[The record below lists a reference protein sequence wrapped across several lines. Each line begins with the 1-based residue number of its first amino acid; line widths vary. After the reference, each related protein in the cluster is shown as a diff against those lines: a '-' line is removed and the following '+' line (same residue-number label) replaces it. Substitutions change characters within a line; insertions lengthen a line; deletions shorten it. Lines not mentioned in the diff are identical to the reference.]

1 MFLPGLP
8 PPSTFTG
15 APVFPNPFAPEGA
28 LAAAGRETETEK
40 ETDREAET
48 RQALSVLR
56 PLLEPLLRRRGV
68 AWADAVPTLNRGDQA
83 SALDLALRG
92 ADADATSQALEEVL
106 AAVGSGTAPADAS
119 VDRSGYEE
127 VYHATVAKA
136 AATDGSGTDRE
147 TTPETA
153 PELLRSQKRKL
164 KDAEQER
171 RRSKRR
177 IAEPA
182 ELTLPTAGLAG
193 RGEETIGRAAMMEA
207 LQQSQP
213 VVGLPVKSETDAPVV
228 PIELPPDGSA
238 GGDALAAAAAAA
250 EELDAQAEREKRKLP
265 PEQLPVVEQ
274 PLTPIISSQLKTLLA
289 DLVARGLPG
298 VTESGQATGIFD
310 IDLGEAVPHYREVV
324 AEPMDLGTMKR
335 KVERGAYATVGD
347 FEGDFRKL
355 IIACNQYNL
364 RDPSHPGYRDGQY
377 YLKLARVLEAQFE
390 SRWEK
395 LLDSVAEQ
403 QAAAAAKSKKKL
415 ARGSAAAGGGGGVK
429 LALGGAQVGG
439 GGAGGKKSRP
449 THLRNAAYWRG
460 DEGVARAVRARVEA
474 EEAEGKELGRGR
486 GAGDGGRRGRG
497 GARSTRDI
505 LLANR
510 HRESEPAAAAAA
522 GGGAAKSA
530 ASAGGS
536 ASAASGFVLPG
547 ADPNGF
553 RSAAVQDAVAAEIAA
568 RPGGQNT
575 TDTA

>member
-8 PPSTFTG
+8 PPFTFTG
-15 APVFPNPFAPEGA
+15 DPVFPNPFAPEGA
-28 LAAAGRETETEK
+28 LTATGRGTGT
-40 ETDREAET
+40 ETDRGAES

-68 AWADAVPTLNRGDQA
+68 AWTDAVPTLNKGDQA

-92 ADADATSQALEEVL
+92 ADADATSQALEELL
-106 AAVGSGTAPADAS
+106 AAVGSGTAPADAIA
-119 VDRSGYEE
+119 DGSGYEE

-164 KDAEQER
+164 KDAEEER

-177 IAEPA
+177 ITEPA
-182 ELTLPTAGLAG
+182 DLTLPTAGLAG
-193 RGEETIGRAAMMEA
+193 SGEETIGRAAMMEA
-207 LQQSQP
+207 LQQSASPP
-213 VVGLPVKSETDAPVV
+213 VVGLPVKSETAAPPVV
-228 PIELPPDGSA
+228 PIALPPDGSA

-274 PLTPIISSQLKTLLA
+274 PLTPIISSQLKTLVV

-298 VTESGQATGIFD
+298 VTETGQATGIFD
-310 IDLGEAVPHYREVV
+310 IDLGEAVPHYREIV

-377 YLKLARVLEAQFE
+377 YLKLAGVLEAQFE
-390 SRWEK
+390 KRWEK
-395 LLDSVAEQ
+395 FLDDVADQ
-403 QAAAAAKSKKKL
+403 QAAAAAKAKKKHS
-415 ARGSAAAGGGGGVK
+415 RSSSAGGGGVK
-429 LALGGAQVGG
+429 IALGGAQVGG
-439 GGAGGKKSRP
+439 GAGGKQSRP
-449 THLRNAAYWRG
+449 AHLRNAAYWRG

-474 EEAEGKELGRGR
+474 EQAEGKELGGA
-486 GAGDGGRRGRG
+486 GAGDGGRGGRG
-497 GARSTRDI
+497 GARPSTRDI

-510 HRESEPAAAAAA
+510 HRESEAAAAAA
-522 GGGAAKSA
+522 VGGGAAKSTAA
-530 ASAGGS
+530 ASAAAGPGTVAAGAA
-536 ASAASGFVLPG
+536 ASAAGGGAGGGGAPG
-547 ADPNGF
+547 DG
-553 RSAAVQDAVAAEIAA
+553 
-568 RPGGQNT
+568 
-575 TDTA
+575 